1 MIKGLDVVDSV
12 FRVICYIYKKNKILS
27 VCISCII
34 VDYDIDILFNL
45 LLNDKYKFFINIYNW
60 Y

>member
-12 FRVICYIYKKNKILS
+12 FRVICYIYKKINKILS

-45 LLNDKYKFFINIYNW
+45 LLNDKYKFFINIYN
-60 Y
+60 